1 MRPPRLFQA
10 GDGGHVE
17 IESFGY
23 IENRLIAEPDDTA
36 RIG

>member
-1 MRPPRLFQA
+1 MRPPRLLQ
-10 GDGGHVE
+10 GDGGRVE
-17 IESFGY
+17 IEGLGY